1 MNYLGHISLTFPAT
15 SITLGNLT
23 ADLLSLKQIDALDQD
38 IKAGVV
44 FHRKLDAFCDAH
56 ESYKTMLPIF
66 KPAVGRYAPVALDI
80 ILDYFLAKNWSHFY
94 TIPFEIFSD
103 QVYKMLKQNA
113 SKLPDSIQLFIL
125 KIVEDR
131 WLRRYSSLDEMKF
144 VLDRMNRKAKF
155 DVDFTK
161 TIPKIVLHSKFL
173 NEEFLKLFEAI
184 VKEKENWLNPQNG
197 N

>member
-1 MNYLGHISLTFPAT
+1 M
-15 SITLGNLT
+15 
-23 ADLLSLKQIDALDQD
+23 KQIDALDQD

-94 TIPFEIFSD
+94 TIPYEIFSD
-103 QVYKMLKQNA
+103 LVYKMLKQNA

-131 WLRRYSSLDEMKF
+131 WLMEIFKFGCDEI
-144 VLDRMNRKAKF
+144 RIGSNE
-155 DVDFTK
+155 
-161 TIPKIVLHSKFL
+161 PESKVRCGFHK
-173 NEEFLKLFEAI
+173 N
-184 VKEKENWLNPQNG
+184 NTG
-197 N
+197 NYTSF